1 MFTAL
6 QIVLILLFKLILEI
20 PPLSLVLM
28 PYGTEVLLGAG
39 VGAIMGDVQTGL
51 VIGGT
56 MGLMSIGANPLGGS
70 VVPDYS
76 LSTILGTAF
85 ACATGSGLEVGLAFG
100 LPTGTLAVNLTV
112 VSRMIASFFYHK
124 ALNANERHDFKGV
137 RNWIWGSLIP
147 SYIISFLPITLL
159 LLAGSVVV
167 ESILN
172 VLPYWLLEGFTIAG
186 GILPAVG
193 FAVLLSCLPLKDN
206 FVFVILGYALYA
218 FAGISV
224 IGVTLIAFVFAW
236 VIFQNNTNYQA
247 KSLAGGGIEDDE

>member
-6 QIVLILLFKLILEI
+6 QIVLILLFKLLLEI
-20 PPLSLVLM
+20 PPLSLILM

-100 LPTGTLAVNLTV
+100 LPAGTLAVNLTV
-112 VSRMIASFFYHK
+112 ITRMIGSYFYHK
-124 ALNANERHDFKGV
+124 SLSAAENKDFPGV
-137 RNWIWGSLIP
+137 RKWIWAALIP
-147 SYIISFLPITLL
+147 SYIISFLPITLM
-159 LLAGSVVV
+159 LLAGSAVV
-167 ESILN
+167 ETVLN
-172 VLPYWLLEGFTIAG
+172 MLPMWLLEGFTVAG

-193 FAVLLSCLPLKDN
+193 FAVLLSCLPLKEN
-206 FVFVILGYALYA
+206 FIYVILGYALYS
-218 FAGISV
+218 FAGVSV
-224 IGVTLIAFVFAW
+224 IGVTLISLVFA
-236 VIFQNNTNYQA
+236 VIVFQNNQKYQPKA
-247 KSLAGGGIEDDE
+247 VAGGGIDDDE

>member
-1 MFTAL
+1 MFSFL
-6 QIVLILLFKLILEI
+6 QIALILLFKLVLEI
-20 PPLSLVLM
+20 PPLNLILM

-51 VIGGT
+51 IIGGT

-100 LPTGTLAVNLTV
+100 LPAGTLAVNLTV
-112 VSRMIASFFYHK
+112 ITRMIGSFFYHK
-124 ALNANERHDFKGV
+124 SLTAAENKNFAGV
-137 RNWIWGSLIP
+137 RKWIWASLIP

-159 LLAGSVVV
+159 LLAGSAVV
-167 ESILN
+167 EMILN
-172 VLPYWLLEGFTIAG
+172 VLPYWLLEGFTVAG

-193 FAVLLSCLPLKDN
+193 FAVLLSCLPLKEN
-206 FVFVILGYALYA
+206 FVFVILGYALFA
-218 FAGISV
+218 FAGVSV
-224 IGVTLIAFVFAW
+224 IGVTLISFVFAW
-236 VIFQNNTNYQA
+236 IIFQNNTKYQA